1 MRKTFVKLLKSKYL
15 CQAAGMICTILSF
28 ANYTMSKNI
37 YFFVL
42 LLIKIIISNGNRTE
56 WSTIQGVIGE
66 SFQIGRAR
74 SARLI

>member
-1 MRKTFVKLLKSKYL
+1 MDGPGNQIS
-15 CQAAGMICTILSF
+15 CTGEQQCKHDEVEDQRLW
-28 ANYTMSKNI
+28 NTNKK
-37 YFFVL
+37 
-42 LLIKIIISNGNRTE
+42 KIVISNGNRTE

>member
-1 MRKTFVKLLKSKYL
+1 MYGIT
-15 CQAAGMICTILSF
+15 
-28 ANYTMSKNI
+28 YTQ
-37 YFFVL
+37 VL
-42 LLIKIIISNGNRTE
+42 ISNGNRTE